1 MFQRKRPLGMA
12 CAGPHFLIAVM
23 HSLDSNRECC
33 CDVFRRRWSI
43 KESCAGRDGIMPR
56 SEAMPIVYRFDG
68 ER

>member
-1 MFQRKRPLGMA
+1 
-12 CAGPHFLIAVM
+12 M

-33 CDVFRRRWSI
+33 CDVFRRHWSI